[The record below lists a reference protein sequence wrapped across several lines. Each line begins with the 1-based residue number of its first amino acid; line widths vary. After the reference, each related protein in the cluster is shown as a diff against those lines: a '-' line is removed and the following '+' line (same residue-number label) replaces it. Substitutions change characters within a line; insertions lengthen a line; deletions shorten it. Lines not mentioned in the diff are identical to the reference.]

1 MKKYVIPLTPAQ
13 ISHPFLLLA
22 ELTAVDKFAMENH
35 QVSYDRW
42 VNKAIWKYSIF
53 YQAGQLS
60 EYFTAN
66 TILD

>member
-42 VNKAIWKYSIF
+42 VNKAI
-53 YQAGQLS
+53 
-60 EYFTAN
+60 
-66 TILD
+66 